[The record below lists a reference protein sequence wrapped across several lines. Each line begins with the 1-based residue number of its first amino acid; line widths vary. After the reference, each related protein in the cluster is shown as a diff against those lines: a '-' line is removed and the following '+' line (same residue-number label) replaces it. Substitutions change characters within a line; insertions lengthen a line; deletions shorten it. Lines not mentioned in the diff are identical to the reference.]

1 MKSATHT
8 SFVLFP
14 LGRKRFAMPADRVTE
29 LARPDVLHSFPHT
42 TGLLAGV
49 LLRRARIVP
58 VCDVAQVLIGPSA
71 PSRRFYLI
79 ATRRF
84 DGVAESTAIP
94 VSGECELVR
103 TEMIPPTGKLP
114 DYVCGLLPM
123 DKEIVEVIDL
133 DLLAAGEE
141 AR

>member
-1 MKSATHT
+1 MNPAGTN

-14 LGRKRFAMPADRVTE
+14 LGKKRFAMPADRVTE
-29 LARPDVLHSFPHT
+29 LARPDVLHSFPQT
-42 TGLLAGV
+42 TWLLAGV
-49 LLRRARIVP
+49 LLRRGRIVP

-79 ATRRF
+79 ATRCF
-84 DGVAESTAIP
+84 DGVVESTAIP

-103 TEMIPPTGKLP
+103 TEMIPPEGKLP
-114 DYVCGLLPM
+114 DYVCGLLPLER
-123 DKEIVEVIDL
+123 EIVEVLDL

-141 AR
+141 AL

>member
-1 MKSATHT
+1 MKSAGAG

-29 LARPDVLHSFPHT
+29 LACPDLLHSFPHT
-42 TGLLAGV
+42 TWLLAGV
-49 LLRRARIVP
+49 LLRRGCIVP

-79 ATRRF
+79 ATRCF
-84 DGVAESTAIP
+84 DGVVESTAIP

-103 TEMIPPTGKLP
+103 TEMIPPEGKLP
-114 DYVCGLLPM
+114 AYVRGLLPLE
-123 DKEIVEVIDL
+123 KEIVEVLDL

-141 AR
+141 AL